1 MYGVGYTNSAAS
13 FLNST
18 DLGTTPV
25 GWGMYIAADGNA
37 RLFFNAGSGIS
48 YQFGVSYASNFTLNS
63 DRRRKT
69 KIKDYEVVED
79 KIRWRTFELKSEPG
93 QYRVGVIAQEL
104 LETKYSKFVNQED
117 PENYTINNI
126 DLLNAKM
133 AEKDMEIEELTT
145 RIERLEIII
154 KAIEQLQIRLGTG
167 ITSLSYPLDQ
177 VIHQIAL
184 NAAMNFQRNEKPV
197 DEMSQIQ
204 EGRYVEKI
212 RRTIERIYASNIN
225 TIQELKLLMIT
236 ALALSTYDYSTI
248 SGATSP
254 QALGFFE
261 AEMFTIIENMSM
273 INNDEKTAYDAL

>member
-1 MYGVGYTNSAAS
+1 M
-13 FLNST
+13 
-18 DLGTTPV
+18 
-25 GWGMYIAADGNA
+25 
-37 RLFFNAGSGIS
+37 
-48 YQFGVSYASNFTLNS
+48 
-63 DRRRKT
+63 
-69 KIKDYEVVED
+69 
-79 KIRWRTFELKSEPG
+79 LKW
-93 QYRVGVIAQEL
+93 Q
-104 LETKYSKFVNQED
+104 K
-117 PENYTINNI
+117 
-126 DLLNAKM
+126 
-133 AEKDMEIEELTT
+133 
-145 RIERLEIII
+145 RIT
-154 KAIEQLQIRLGTG
+154 AIEQLQIRLGTG